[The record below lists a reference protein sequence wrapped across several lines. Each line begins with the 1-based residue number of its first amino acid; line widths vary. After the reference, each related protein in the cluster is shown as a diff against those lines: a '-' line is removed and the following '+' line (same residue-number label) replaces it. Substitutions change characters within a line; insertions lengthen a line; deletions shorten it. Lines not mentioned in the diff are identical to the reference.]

1 MNSPLP
7 SAAVATTATTTARP
21 DAFAIPTPLG
31 KPLPRPPVFE
41 TMAAARADRK
51 LRLAVAFRLFARFG
65 LSEGIAGHITVRDP
79 EFTDRFWVNR
89 YAQHFSAIHPDD
101 LILVDEAG
109 NLHEG
114 EGPVNAA
121 AMAIHGG
128 IHATLPQVEAAA
140 HTHSTYGRAFAA
152 RERPLAPI
160 NQEACLFFEDHVLFR
175 GDVLVL
181 ASEEGVRIANAMGE
195 KRAAVLLN
203 HGLLTVGS
211 SVDAAAFR
219 FLAMER
225 CTQVQLLAEAAG
237 PLELMTDDEAREVR
251 RLLGS
256 DYVAWLG
263 FQGLFEQIVQ
273 ESPELLQPR
282 ASR

>member
-1 MNSPLP
+1 MTPP
-7 SAAVATTATTTARP
+7 H

-31 KPLPRPPVFE
+31 AALPKPRIFE
-41 TMAAARADRK
+41 TFDETRADRK
-51 LRLAVAFRLFARFG
+51 LRLAVAFRIFARFG
-65 LSEGIAGHITVRDP
+65 LAEGIAGHITVRDP
-79 EFTDRFWVNR
+79 EFADRFWVNR
-89 YAQHFSAIHPDD
+89 YAQHFSSIHPDD

-109 NLHEG
+109 GLHHG

-121 AMAIHGG
+121 AMAIHAG
-128 IHATLPQVEAAA
+128 IHATLPHVTAAA
-140 HTHSTYGRAFAA
+140 HTHTTHGRAFSA
-152 RERPLAPI
+152 RARALAPI
-160 NQEACLFFEDHVLFR
+160 NQEACLFHDDHVLFR

-181 ASEEGVRIANAMGE
+181 GAEEGRRIAQTMGH

-211 SVDAAAFR
+211 TVDAAAYR

-225 CTQVQLLAEAAG
+225 CAQVQLLAEAAG
-237 PLELMTDDEAREVR
+237 PLEVLPDAEAREVF

-263 FQGLFEQIVQ
+263 FQGLYEQVLR
-273 ESPELLQPR
+273 ESPELSAYATRLAR
-282 ASR
+282 